1 MCLHACSPLHAP
13 SANSSLATAEDALAI
28 FAQGAAVQEPHAP
41 LLAAWAK
48 LAAQMGR
55 QQLADDL
62 QRRLLNLQGDGAE
75 LQGTAA

>member
-1 MCLHACSPLHAP
+1 M
-13 SANSSLATAEDALAI
+13 
-28 FAQGAAVQEPHAP
+28 QEPHAP